1 MNRLLIIVFAF
12 IIVDVSQAQ
21 VDMVSFEEYFNSFS
35 NDEGISDD
43 KRQALYPL
51 YFKSPL
57 IDEAEFRTETNEFDL
72 SQQEYTL
79 RLSPNSKKIR
89 KYQNRIYQDLKNEYL
104 FELRQSQEDYLEDL
118 YNTYLDYY
126 FDIQELNL
134 RKQILPIYED
144 IITMLS
150 KQNKDGELSVSDLIT
165 ASKERDKLLIRIE
178 RDQQR
183 LNAQKDLAAN
193 SPESIIAVDD
203 LEKIFAM
210 IIGINMP
217 TQTYEEHK
225 FELNRIENQY
235 QLEKAEKDKLFDF
248 AQIRY
253 NSDPEDIW
261 QEKINLGFAFRF
273 PHSSKSSL
281 DLIELQLEKM
291 IEEEKFERQKREI
304 EESIQENYTNFLEQF
319 ENYNSAQKLIS
330 TLKKYE
336 ELTKSIQP
344 SSKREIVDILE
355 LNIESIEEEIDVISV
370 KKDLYDSYIEL
381 AKAMGYLQIT
391 SEDLHLK
398 LLSPELVNLISK

>member
-1 MNRLLIIVFAF
+1 
-12 IIVDVSQAQ
+12 
-21 VDMVSFEEYFNSFS
+21 
-35 NDEGISDD
+35 
-43 KRQALYPL
+43 
-51 YFKSPL
+51 
-57 IDEAEFRTETNEFDL
+57 
-72 SQQEYTL
+72 
-79 RLSPNSKKIR
+79 
-89 KYQNRIYQDLKNEYL
+89 
-104 FELRQSQEDYLEDL
+104 
-118 YNTYLDYY
+118 
-126 FDIQELNL
+126 
-134 RKQILPIYED
+134 
-144 IITMLS
+144 
-150 KQNKDGELSVSDLIT
+150 
-165 ASKERDKLLIRIE
+165 
-178 RDQQR
+178 
-183 LNAQKDLAAN
+183 
-193 SPESIIAVDD
+193 
-203 LEKIFAM
+203 
-210 IIGINMP
+210 MP

>member
-1 MNRLLIIVFAF
+1 MNRLLTIVFSF
-12 IIVDVSQAQ
+12 IIINVSQAQ

-35 NDEGISDD
+35 NEEEISED

-72 SQQEYTL
+72 AQQEYTL

-89 KYQNRIYQDLKNEYL
+89 KYQNRIYDDLRNEYL

-118 YNTYLDYY
+118 YNSYLEYY
-126 FDIQELNL
+126 FDVQELNL

-150 KQNKDGELSVSDLIT
+150 KQNKDGELSVSDLIN
-165 ASKERDKLLIRIE
+165 ASKERDKLQIRIE

-183 LNAQKDLAAN
+183 LNTQKDLAAN
-193 SPESIIAVDD
+193 SQESIIAVDE

-217 TQTYEEHK
+217 SQTYDEHK

-253 NSDPEDIW
+253 NSNPDDIW
-261 QEKINLGFAFRF
+261 EEKINLGFAFRF

-304 EESIQENYTNFLEQF
+304 EENIEENYTNFLEQF
-319 ENYNSAQKLIS
+319 ENYNAAQKLIS

-344 SSKREIVDILE
+344 SSKSEIVEILE
-355 LNIESIEEEIDVISV
+355 LNIESIEEQIDLINV

-391 SEDLHLK
+391 ADDFHLK
-398 LLSPELVNLISK
+398 LLSPQLVDLISK